1 MRCGRCGNENP
12 ESHRFCGMCGTSLL
26 AGAETQAS
34 PGISPSQSAS
44 HGAASL
50 PQSKEPAPPLPP
62 RVETPASTP
71 AQPGSPRPSRVA
83 SSAESP
89 IISGPSFLGLNKPGP
104 TEPIPRANSIY
115 ALDQAPAKSSRNLD
129 YLLEDDEEEPRR
141 GTGKAVMI
149 IVALLLCAGLG
160 YLRWKTGGFSWLTA
174 EIKAA
179 VQPTPRPGPS
189 SQTDS
194 SSPAP
199 ATPGTATTGTDPSAA
214 PTSASPAGDPSSPP
228 AGQGA
233 GTTPGSDNSSS
244 APEGSTNSSP
254 TNSAPGNSAPA
265 GSTAASAAQPAAG
278 DASSGS
284 TAAPST
290 SPAATPPEAEAKAP
304 DSNESASTDSTAA
317 RPDSKTEAPALPPA
331 RARAGTPARKSAAV
345 PGSKP
350 TPAIPSDSVVIDAEK
365 YIYGRG
371 GVAQD
376 CDRGLKMLRTSA
388 YQSNEKAM
396 ISLGALYSTGLCAPR
411 DLPTAYRWFAVALRK
426 EPDNPALQQNLQKLW
441 SQMTQPERQLAMKLS
456 Q

>member
-1 MRCGRCGNENP
+1 VRCGRCGNENP

-44 HGAASL
+44 RGAAS
-50 PQSKEPAPPLPP
+50 SPAPPRPP
-62 RVETPASTP
+62 RVDTPANSP
-71 AQPGSPRPSRVA
+71 AQPGSLRPSRVA
-83 SSAESP
+83 SSAETP
-89 IISGPSFLGLNKPGP
+89 IISGPSFLGLNTPSP
-104 TEPIPRANSIY
+104 VERIPRGNSIY
-115 ALDQAPAKSSRNLD
+115 ALDLAPAKSSRNLD
-129 YLLEDDEEEPRR
+129 YLLEDDEAEPRR
-141 GTGKAVMI
+141 GRGKAVMI
-149 IVALLLCAGLG
+149 FVALVLCAGFG

-179 VQPTPRPGPS
+179 VQPATRPGPP

-199 ATPGTATTGTDPSAA
+199 AATGTDPSAA
-214 PTSASPAGDPSSPP
+214 PAGPSPAGDASAPP
-228 AGQGA
+228 AAQGA
-233 GTTPGSDNSSS
+233 GTSPGSDNSSS
-244 APEGSTNSSP
+244 ASGGSANSGPNTSAP
-254 TNSAPGNSAPA
+254 SNSAPT
-265 GSTAASAAQPAAG
+265 GSTGASAAQPAAG
-278 DASSGS
+278 DASSRS
-284 TAAPST
+284 TGAPST
-290 SPAATPPEAEAKAP
+290 SPAATPPEAESKAP
-304 DSNESASTDSTAA
+304 ESNESASTDSTAA
-317 RPDSKTEAPALPPA
+317 RPDSKTEAPAAPPA
-331 RARAGTPARKSAAV
+331 RPSAGTPARKSGAV

-350 TPAIPSDSVVIDAEK
+350 TPAIPSDSVVIDAER

-441 SQMTQPERQLAMKLS
+441 SQMTQPERHLAMKLS

>member
-1 MRCGRCGNENP
+1 VRCNRCGNENP
-12 ESHRFCGMCGTSLL
+12 ESHRFCGMCGTSLR

-34 PGISPSQSAS
+34 PGISSSESPS
-44 HGAASL
+44 HGAASS
-50 PQSKEPAPPLPP
+50 PQSTEPAPPRAP
-62 RVETPASTP
+62 RVETPANTL
-71 AQPGSPRPSRVA
+71 AAPGSPRPSRVA

-104 TEPIPRANSIY
+104 AEQIPRGHSIY
-115 ALDQAPAKSSRNLD
+115 ALDQAPPKSSRNLD
-129 YLLEDDEEEPRR
+129 YLLEDDEEPRR
-141 GTGKAVMI
+141 GRGKVLMI
-149 IVALLLCAGLG
+149 FVALLLCAGFG

-179 VQPTPRPGPS
+179 VQPATRPGPP

-199 ATPGTATTGTDPSAA
+199 TTPGTATTGADPSAA
-214 PTSASPAGDPSSPP
+214 PAGAPPAGDPSSPP

-233 GTTPGSDNSSS
+233 GTTPGSDSPSS
-244 APEGSTNSSP
+244 PPVGSTNSSP
-254 TNSAPGNSAPA
+254 NNSAPSNSAPA
-265 GSTAASAAQPAAG
+265 GSAGASAAPPAAG
-278 DASSGS
+278 DASPPS
-284 TAAPST
+284 TAPPST
-290 SPAATPPEAEAKAP
+290 SPAATPPEAESKAP
-304 DSNESASTDSTAA
+304 ESNESASTDSTAV
-317 RPDSKTEAPALPPA
+317 RPNSKTDAAAVPPA
-331 RARAGTPARKSAAV
+331 RASAGTPTRNSGAV

-441 SQMTQPERQLAMKLS
+441 SQMTQPERHLAIKLS

>member
-26 AGAETQAS
+26 AGAETQGS
-34 PGISPSQSAS
+34 PV
-44 HGAASL
+44 
-50 PQSKEPAPPLPP
+50 PP
-62 RVETPASTP
+62 RVETPANTP
-71 AQPGSPRPSRVA
+71 AQPASPRPSRVA

-89 IISGPSFLGLNKPGP
+89 IISGPSFLGLNTPSP
-104 TEPIPRANSIY
+104 AERMPRGHSIY

-129 YLLEDDEEEPRR
+129 YLLEDEEEPRR
-141 GTGKAVMI
+141 GRAKALMI
-149 IVALLLCAGLG
+149 FVALVLCVGLG

-179 VQPTPRPGPS
+179 VQPAARPGPP
-189 SQTDS
+189 SQTDP

-199 ATPGTATTGTDPSAA
+199 APPGTATTGTDPSAA
-214 PTSASPAGDPSSPP
+214 PASASPAGEPSSPP
-228 AGQGA
+228 AGQGT

-244 APEGSTNSSP
+244 APAGSTNSGP
-254 TNSAPGNSAPA
+254 NNSAPGNSAPA
-265 GSTAASAAQPAAG
+265 GSTGAPAAQPAAG
-278 DASSGS
+278 DASSRS
-284 TAAPST
+284 TAAPSA
-290 SPAATPPEAEAKAP
+290 SPAATPPEAESKAP
-304 DSNESASTDSTAA
+304 ETNESASADSTAV
-317 RPDSKTEAPALPPA
+317 RPDSKTEAPAVPPE
-331 RARAGTPARKSAAV
+331 RASAGTPARKSGAV

-350 TPAIPSDSVVIDAEK
+350 TPAIPSDSVVIDAER

-441 SQMTQPERQLAMKLS
+441 SQMTQPERHLAIKLS

>member
-12 ESHRFCGMCGTSLL
+12 ESHRFCGMCGTFLL

-34 PGISPSQSAS
+34 PGISASGSAS
-44 HGAASL
+44 HGAAS
-50 PQSKEPAPPLPP
+50 SPAPSRPP
-62 RVETPASTP
+62 RVETPANTLAS
-71 AQPGSPRPSRVA
+71 PGSPRPSRVA

-89 IISGPSFLGLNKPGP
+89 IISGPSFLGLNNPSP
-104 TEPIPRANSIY
+104 AERIPRGNSIY

-129 YLLEDDEEEPRR
+129 YLLEDDEQEPRR
-141 GTGKAVMI
+141 GRGKAVMI
-149 IVALLLCAGLG
+149 LVALLLCAGLG

-179 VQPTPRPGPS
+179 VQPATRPGPP

-214 PTSASPAGDPSSPP
+214 PASPSPAGDPSSPP
-228 AGQGA
+228 ASQAA
-233 GTTPGSDNSSS
+233 GTNPASDNS
-244 APEGSTNSSP
+244 P
-254 TNSAPGNSAPA
+254 SAPA
-265 GSTAASAAQPAAG
+265 GSTNTGPNNSAPSNSTPAGSTGASAAQPAAG
-278 DASSGS
+278 DASSRS

-290 SPAATPPEAEAKAP
+290 SPAATPPEAESKAP
-304 DSNESASTDSTAA
+304 ESNQSASTDSSAA
-317 RPDSKTEAPALPPA
+317 RPDSKTEAPAVPPE
-331 RARAGTPARKSAAV
+331 RASAGTPARKSGAV

-350 TPAIPSDSVVIDAEK
+350 TPAIPSESVVIDAER

-441 SQMTQPERQLAMKLS
+441 SQMTRPERQLAIKLS

>member
-1 MRCGRCGNENP
+1 MRCGRCGNENL

-26 AGAETQAS
+26 AGAETQAW
-34 PGISPSQSAS
+34 PGISPAESAS
-44 HGAASL
+44 HGASS
-50 PQSKEPAPPLPP
+50 PQSKEPRPPLPP
-62 RVETPASTP
+62 RVETPANTP

-89 IISGPSFLGLNKPGP
+89 IISGPSFLGLNQPSP
-104 TEPIPRANSIY
+104 AERMPRGNSIY

-129 YLLEDDEEEPRR
+129 YLLEDDEQEPRR
-141 GTGKAVMI
+141 GRGKALMI
-149 IVALLLCAGLG
+149 FVALLLCAGFG

-179 VQPTPRPGPS
+179 VQPAVRPGPP

-199 ATPGTATTGTDPSAA
+199 APPGTATTGTDPSAA
-214 PTSASPAGDPSSPP
+214 PTSASPAGEPSSPP

-244 APEGSTNSSP
+244 APVGSTSSGP
-254 TNSAPGNSAPA
+254 NDSAPGNSAPA
-265 GSTAASAAQPAAG
+265 GSTGASAAQPAAG
-278 DASSGS
+278 DASSRS

-290 SPAATPPEAEAKAP
+290 SPAATPPEAESKAP
-304 DSNESASTDSTAA
+304 ESNESASTDSTAA
-317 RPDSKTEAPALPPA
+317 RPDSKTEAPAQPPE
-331 RARAGTPARKSAAV
+331 RASAGTPARKSGAV

-350 TPAIPSDSVVIDAEK
+350 TPAIPSDSVVIDAER

-441 SQMTQPERQLAMKLS
+441 SQMTQPERQLAIKLS

>member
-1 MRCGRCGNENP
+1 VRCGRCGNENP

-26 AGAETQAS
+26 AGAQAS
-34 PGISPSQSAS
+34 PGISPSESAS
-44 HGAASL
+44 HGAAPS
-50 PQSKEPAPPLPP
+50 PQSNEPAPSRPP
-62 RVETPASTP
+62 RVETPVTP
-71 AQPGSPRPSRVA
+71 VQPGSPRPSRVA

-89 IISGPSFLGLNKPGP
+89 IISGPSFLGLNKPSP
-104 TEPIPRANSIY
+104 SERIPRGNSIY

-141 GTGKAVMI
+141 GRGKAVMI
-149 IVALLLCAGLG
+149 LIALLLCAGFG

-179 VQPTPRPGPS
+179 VQPATRPAPP

-199 ATPGTATTGTDPSAA
+199 APPGTATPGTDPSAA
-214 PTSASPAGDPSSPP
+214 PPSASPAGDPSSAP

-233 GTTPGSDNSSS
+233 GSTPGSDNSSS
-244 APEGSTNSSP
+244 APVGSTNSGP
-254 TNSAPGNSAPA
+254 NNSAPSSSAPA
-265 GSTAASAAQPAAG
+265 GSAGTSAAQPAAG
-278 DASSGS
+278 DALSRS

-290 SPAATPPEAEAKAP
+290 SPAATPAEAESKAP
-304 DSNESASTDSTAA
+304 ESNESASTDSTAA
-317 RPDSKTEAPALPPA
+317 RPDSKTEAPAVPPA
-331 RARAGTPARKSAAV
+331 RASAGTPARKSGAV

-350 TPAIPSDSVVIDAEK
+350 TAAIPSDSVVIDAER

-441 SQMTQPERQLAMKLS
+441 SQMTPPERQLAIKLS

>member
-1 MRCGRCGNENP
+1 
-12 ESHRFCGMCGTSLL
+12 MCGTSLL
-26 AGAETQAS
+26 AGAETQAW
-34 PGISPSQSAS
+34 PGISPAESAS
-44 HGAASL
+44 HGASS
-50 PQSKEPAPPLPP
+50 PPSNQPRPPLPP
-62 RVETPASTP
+62 RVETPANIP
-71 AQPGSPRPSRVA
+71 AQPGPPRPSRVA

-89 IISGPSFLGLNKPGP
+89 MISGPSFLGLNGP
-104 TEPIPRANSIY
+104 SPAERMPRGNSIY

-129 YLLEDDEEEPRR
+129 YLLEDEQEPRR
-141 GTGKAVMI
+141 GRGKALMI
-149 IVALLLCAGLG
+149 FVALLLCAGFG

-179 VQPTPRPGPS
+179 VQPAVRPIPA

-199 ATPGTATTGTDPSAA
+199 ASPGTATTGTDPSAA
-214 PTSASPAGDPSSPP
+214 PTSASPAGEPSSPP

-233 GTTPGSDNSSS
+233 GTTPGSDNSS
-244 APEGSTNSSP
+244 APVGSTSSGSN
-254 TNSAPGNSAPA
+254 NSAPGNSAPA
-265 GSTAASAAQPAAG
+265 GSTGASAAQPAAG
-278 DASSGS
+278 DASSRS
-284 TAAPST
+284 AAAPSA
-290 SPAATPPEAEAKAP
+290 SPAATPSEAESKVP
-304 DSNESASTDSTAA
+304 ESNERASTDSAAA
-317 RPDSKTEAPALPPA
+317 RPDSKTEAPAEPPE
-331 RARAGTPARKSAAV
+331 RASAGTPARKSGAV
-345 PGSKP
+345 PASKP

-388 YQSNEKAM
+388 YQSNAKAM

-426 EPDNPALQQNLQKLW
+426 DPDNPALQQNLQKLW
-441 SQMTQPERQLAMKLS
+441 SQMTQPERNLAIKLS

>member
-1 MRCGRCGNENP
+1 VRCNRCGNENP

-26 AGAETQAS
+26 AGTETQAS
-34 PGISPSQSAS
+34 PGISSSESAS
-44 HGAASL
+44 HGAASS
-50 PQSKEPAPPLPP
+50 PQAKEPAPPRPP
-62 RVETPASTP
+62 RVETSANALAP
-71 AQPGSPRPSRVA
+71 PGSPRPSRVA

-89 IISGPSFLGLNKPGP
+89 IISGPSFLGLNQPSP
-104 TEPIPRANSIY
+104 AERIPRGHSIY
-115 ALDQAPAKSSRNLD
+115 ALDQAPPKSSRNLD

-141 GTGKAVMI
+141 GRGKVVMI
-149 IVALLLCAGLG
+149 FVALLLCAGFG

-179 VQPTPRPGPS
+179 VQPATRPGPP

-194 SSPAP
+194 SSPGP
-199 ATPGTATTGTDPSAA
+199 PTPGTATTGTDPSAA
-214 PTSASPAGDPSSPP
+214 PASASPAGDPSSPP

-233 GTTPGSDNSSS
+233 GTTPGSDSSS
-244 APEGSTNSSP
+244 SPPVGSTNSGP
-254 TNSAPGNSAPA
+254 NNSAPSNSAPA
-265 GSTAASAAQPAAG
+265 GATGASAAPSAAG
-278 DASSGS
+278 DASSRS

-290 SPAATPPEAEAKAP
+290 APAATPPEAESKP
-304 DSNESASTDSTAA
+304 PESNETASADSTAA
-317 RPDSKTEAPALPPA
+317 RPDSKTDAPAAPPA
-331 RARAGTPARKSAAV
+331 RASAGTPARNSGAV

-441 SQMTQPERQLAMKLS
+441 SQMTQPERHLAIKLS

>member
-1 MRCGRCGNENP
+1 VRCGRCGNENP

-26 AGAETQAS
+26 AGAETHAS
-34 PGISPSQSAS
+34 PGISPSESAS
-44 HGAASL
+44 RGAAS
-50 PQSKEPAPPLPP
+50 SPAPARPP
-62 RVETPASTP
+62 RVDTPANSP
-71 AQPGSPRPSRVA
+71 AQPGSLRPSRVA
-83 SSAESP
+83 SSAETP
-89 IISGPSFLGLNKPGP
+89 IISGPSFLGLNTPSP
-104 TEPIPRANSIY
+104 VERIPRGNSIY
-115 ALDQAPAKSSRNLD
+115 ALDLAPAKSSRNLD
-129 YLLEDDEEEPRR
+129 YLLEDDEAEPRR
-141 GTGKAVMI
+141 GRGKAVMI
-149 IVALLLCAGLG
+149 FVALVLCAGFG

-179 VQPTPRPGPS
+179 VQPATRPGPP

-199 ATPGTATTGTDPSAA
+199 APPGTAATGTDPSAA
-214 PTSASPAGDPSSPP
+214 PAGPSPAGDASAPP
-228 AGQGA
+228 AAQGA
-233 GTTPGSDNSSS
+233 GTSPGSDNSSS
-244 APEGSTNSSP
+244 ASGGSANSGP
-254 TNSAPGNSAPA
+254 NTSAPSNSAPA
-265 GSTAASAAQPAAG
+265 GSTGTSAAQPAAG
-278 DASSGS
+278 DASSRS
-284 TAAPST
+284 TGAPST
-290 SPAATPPEAEAKAP
+290 APAATPPEAESKAP
-304 DSNESASTDSTAA
+304 ESNESASTDSTAA
-317 RPDSKTEAPALPPA
+317 RPDSKTEAPAVPPA
-331 RARAGTPARKSAAV
+331 RPSAGTPASKSGAV

-350 TPAIPSDSVVIDAEK
+350 TPAIPSDSVVIDAER

-441 SQMTQPERQLAMKLS
+441 SQMTQPERHLAMKLS

>member
-1 MRCGRCGNENP
+1 VRCRRCGNENP

-26 AGAETQAS
+26 AGAQTQAS
-34 PGISPSQSAS
+34 PGISPAESAS
-44 HGAASL
+44 HGAASS
-50 PQSKEPAPPLPP
+50 PQSTEPAPPRPP
-62 RVETPASTP
+62 RVETPANTP
-71 AQPGSPRPSRVA
+71 ASPGPPRPSRVA

-89 IISGPSFLGLNKPGP
+89 IISGPSFLGLNKPSP
-104 TEPIPRANSIY
+104 AERIPRGTSIY
-115 ALDQAPAKSSRNLD
+115 ALDQAPPKSSRNLD

-141 GTGKAVMI
+141 GRGKAVMI
-149 IVALLLCAGLG
+149 LVAFLLCAGFG

-179 VQPTPRPGPS
+179 VQPSTRPGPP

-199 ATPGTATTGTDPSAA
+199 APPGSATTGTDPSAA
-214 PTSASPAGDPSSPP
+214 PINASPAGEPSSPP
-228 AGQGA
+228 AAQGTGSA
-233 GTTPGSDNSSS
+233 PGSDNSSS
-244 APEGSTNSSP
+244 APGGSTNSGP
-254 TNSAPGNSAPA
+254 NNSAPSNSAPA
-265 GSTAASAAQPAAG
+265 GSTGASTAQPAAG
-278 DASSGS
+278 DAAARS
-284 TAAPST
+284 TEAPSAT
-290 SPAATPPEAEAKAP
+290 PAAVPPEAESKAP
-304 DSNESASTDSTAA
+304 ESNESASPDSTAA
-317 RPDSKTEAPALPPA
+317 RPDSKMEAPAVPAA
-331 RARAGTPARKSAAV
+331 RASAGTPARKSGAV

-441 SQMTQPERQLAMKLS
+441 SQMTQPERQLAIKLS